1 MTQITTIEYS
11 PYIPQQ
17 DSIDDIGN
25 SQEYDIG
32 NSQEYDI
39 EKNILYKLET
49 RVIVKLNETILQ
61 IHNRLNKNNEEIKK
75 LNITVIVILK
85 YIVIGCVISTGLFIY
100 LYARVFA

>member
-17 DSIDDIGN
+17 DSID
-25 SQEYDIG
+25 DIG

-100 LYARVFA
+100 LYARVFS

>member
-17 DSIDDIGN
+17 DSID
-25 SQEYDIG
+25 DIG

-61 IHNRLNKNNEEIKK
+61 IHNRLNKNNEDIKK
-75 LNITVIVILK
+75 LNITSVVILK

-100 LYARVFA
+100 LYARVFS